1 MNILSCHPRSPE
13 IYLIAILNVCRHFI
27 SQRRPLLMK
36 ISHLTISFNND
47 KPLATRIPTIYLTHS
62 NLMENVKSLSL
73 EPVCFHILKALLK
86 TKLRIFFYFFLCFKL
101 YFLGYSDHFDVLMS
115 KMNFKKWKNIISMY
129 FHTKSTLKSKHYHNI
144 KRALKMITFQIFTY
158 SIHKDLRGY

>member
-13 IYLIAILNVCRHFI
+13 IYLIAILNICRHFI

-47 KPLATRIPTIYLTHS
+47 KPLATRILTIYLTHS

-101 YFLGYSDHFDVLMS
+101 YFLGYSNHFDVLMS
-115 KMNFKKWKNIISMY
+115 KMNFKK
-129 FHTKSTLKSKHYHNI
+129 
-144 KRALKMITFQIFTY
+144 
-158 SIHKDLRGY
+158 